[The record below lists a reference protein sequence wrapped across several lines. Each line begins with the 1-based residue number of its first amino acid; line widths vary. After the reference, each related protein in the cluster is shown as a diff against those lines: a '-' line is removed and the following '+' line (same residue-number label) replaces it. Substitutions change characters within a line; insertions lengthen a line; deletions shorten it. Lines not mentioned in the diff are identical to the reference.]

1 MRVPANSTGSLPKSA
16 AREGRAGLLAAIQ
29 RELRSEVAL
38 IFGALTTLLFYT
50 FPAVLLAG
58 FAPDRKTIVLFLNI
72 LLGSAL
78 ATISVTAPAVLVIGL
93 VTGRGVE
100 LGLEPVE
107 MIMLLLTLAV
117 STLSFTDGKIIAV
130 PFTSCLWPL
139 ES

>member
-1 MRVPANSTGSLPKSA
+1 MSC
-16 AREGRAGLLAAIQ
+16 
-29 RELRSEVAL
+29 
-38 IFGALTTLLFYT
+38 
-50 FPAVLLAG
+50 
-58 FAPDRKTIVLFLNI
+58 FLNI

-78 ATISVTAPAVLVIGL
+78 ATISLTAPAVLVIGL

-107 MIMLLLTLAV
+107 MIILLLTLAV
-117 STLSFTDGKIIAV
+117 STLTFTDGKIIAA